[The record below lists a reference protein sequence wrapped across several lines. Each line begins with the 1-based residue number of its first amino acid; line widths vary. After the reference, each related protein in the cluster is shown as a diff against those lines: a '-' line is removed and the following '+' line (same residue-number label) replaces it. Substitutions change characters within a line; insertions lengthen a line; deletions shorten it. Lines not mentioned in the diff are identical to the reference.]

1 MLIHNLS
8 LIRYE
13 EDGKP
18 IFHKSEVNVIL
29 DEEVDI
35 AKIPKGL
42 LRPKQNMKQR
52 VNRQRRHRR
61 RKARSD
67 KFNSLDLVSS
77 NFCNMTITQEIIDE
91 GTCSYF
97 GSFCR
102 YSGDRLKY
110 NEVIFKYSQQ
120 YFVCLVCEKFTWSL
134 LT

>member
-1 MLIHNLS
+1 MFIHYVCFP

-35 AKIPKGL
+35 PKISKGL
-42 LRPKQNMKQR
+42 IRPKQNMKQR

-67 KFNSLDLVSS
+67 KFNSVDLVSS
-77 NFCNMTITQEIIDE
+77 NICNMTITQEIIDE

-110 NEVIFKYSQQ
+110 NEVILKKTSQNQ
-120 YFVCLVCEKFTWSL
+120 K
-134 LT
+134 